1 MGARP
6 KHIFLVGSLF
16 FLTAIFIL
24 TRKKEII
31 SPSKEKLRGWSVNQS
46 LQPNTHGEQRSVI
59 HEQVERE
66 DSHGTPFLNKGKN
79 RLILTAEQ
87 LTLLNANAASNRNNV
102 GMAVGILV
110 AKRERPTIYYL
121 LEHLLSEPRVTEDFV
136 IIVHVAYSV
145 SQDEELLE
153 YLRRLKDVVTIVEE
167 KPHPEAME
175 ENINDTRGDSMERT
189 VWRTTH
195 GEAISRLH
203 EAACLEVDKHC
214 MSCSLYSWTSCV
226 ELMLYSVLYV

>member
-1 MGARP
+1 MTRSYYLCLRLLNGALNTRFPLKMVAAGP
-6 KHIFLVGSLF
+6 KYILLFGSLF
-16 FLTAIFIL
+16 LLTAIIIMR
-24 TRKKEII
+24 RKKDNL
-31 SPSKEKLRGWSVNQS
+31 SPGTEFKTSWRSVNEAPELNIPREYRPAKTEGVVGEDLRNTS
-46 LQPNTHGEQRSVI
+46 LPKRRQRLKALRSQKK
-59 HEQVERE
+59 ESQ
-66 DSHGTPFLNKGKN
+66 LNVRQRAPPINK
-79 RLILTAEQ
+79 
-87 LTLLNANAASNRNNV
+87 SN
-102 GMAVGILV
+102 MTVGILV

-153 YLRRLKDVVTIVEE
+153 YLRRLKNVVTIVEE

-195 GEAISRLH
+195 GEVITI
-203 EAACLEVDKHC
+203 
-214 MSCSLYSWTSCV
+214 M
-226 ELMLYSVLYV
+226 